1 MTKTKTTLIDATWH
15 TGGIPM
21 PILYLILERLTKNW
35 IVDFRKGKTMS
46 APRHP
51 AFLIAHYKGL
61 RVIQRVKAVS
71 PDGQALSL
79 LKTQFAKKPKNP
91 V

>member
-1 MTKTKTTLIDATWH
+1 MTKTKTQLIDATWH

-21 PILYLILERLTKNW
+21 PVLHLILERLTKDW
-35 IVDFRKGKTMS
+35 IKDFRNGNLGV

-51 AFLIAHYKGL
+51 AFLIAHYKAL
-61 RVIQRVKAVS
+61 RVSNRVKAVS
-71 PDGQALSL
+71 PCGKALML
-79 LKTQFAKKPKNP
+79 LKTQYAKKPKNP

>member
-1 MTKTKTTLIDATWH
+1 MIKTKTQLIDGTWL
-15 TGGIPM
+15 TEGIPM
-21 PILYLILERLTKNW
+21 PILHLILERLTKNR
-35 IVDFRKGKTMS
+35 IVDYREGKTTF

-61 RVIQRVKAVS
+61 RVSKRVKAVS
-71 PDGQALSL
+71 PGGKALSL
-79 LKTQFAKKPKNP
+79 LKTQYAKKPKNP